1 MWGFVKPRHLE
12 KSREMSVLNLSLP
25 NYTKL
30 GTSNFIPGC
39 SKLHVDET
47 FCNCDSFDSVWK
59 GFRMIRQLTSKQNM
73 NRFLFHEI
81 QS

>member
-1 MWGFVKPRHLE
+1 MWGLVKFRHLE

-30 GTSNFIPGC
+30 GNSNFIPGC

-47 FCNCDSFDSVWK
+47 F
-59 GFRMIRQLTSKQNM
+59 LTVTVLTGVS
-73 NRFLFHEI
+73 RDP
-81 QS
+81 